1 MNKRIP
7 LDETTECKWNILE
20 EEELSEKGKIV
31 KPMRIAGIASR
42 GNVVNENGRHYKT
55 ALFERESKRLQD
67 SVERGSFVGELD
79 HPKDGKSRLEKN
91 AIRYTSLFM
100 DGDYMKFEGDVLDT
114 FAGKDLKANIRGGV
128 AVDIS
133 TRGFGSSK
141 KTKINGSMV
150 DDIQDDY
157 ELTGIDAVSGHS
169 NLEAEINYFKEKK
182 EGGSD
187 MKLDELKKEYPE
199 LVTEIEKAVESRV
212 KKEVTDD
219 LTAKFEDKILDE
231 ISKTRTE
238 MTEEITASVKE
249 ELMPEHEENQTKL
262 AEIADILGD
271 LVESSDKKDP
281 DKKDEELQ
289 TLKDRLTE
297 SNTKMDKLGTDL
309 KEAQG
314 KIDQSEVKDYL
325 DETLR
330 NEPFKVV
337 LKERLGVC
345 LTKEEVDKQLP
356 IEKEYVQK
364 IVQENKNPAGSGKVI
379 DEDKSDEDTKAQLDE
394 TLKRQ
399 RRLAGLPE
407 TPAEKKE

>member
-1 MNKRIP
+1 
-7 LDETTECKWNILE
+7 
-20 EEELSEKGKIV
+20 
-31 KPMRIAGIASR
+31 
-42 GNVVNENGRHYKT
+42 
-55 ALFERESKRLQD
+55 
-67 SVERGSFVGELD
+67 
-79 HPKDGKSRLEKN
+79 
-91 AIRYTSLFM
+91 
-100 DGDYMKFEGDVLDT
+100 
-114 FAGKDLKANIRGGV
+114 
-128 AVDIS
+128 
-133 TRGFGSSK
+133 
-141 KTKINGSMV
+141 
-150 DDIQDDY
+150 
-157 ELTGIDAVSGHS
+157 
-169 NLEAEINYFKEKK
+169 
-182 EGGSD
+182 

-212 KKEVTDD
+212 RKEVTDD
-219 LTAKFEDKILDE
+219 LTAKFEDKVLDE
-231 ISKTRTE
+231 ISKTRDE
-238 MTEEITASVKE
+238 MTKEITASVKE

-297 SNTKMDKLGTDL
+297 SNTKMDKLGTEL
-309 KEAQG
+309 KEARN

-364 IVQENKNPAGSGKVI
+364 IVQENKNPAGFGKVL

>member
-1 MNKRIP
+1 MSKRIP

-31 KPMRIAGIASR
+31 KPMKIAGVASR

-55 ALFERESKRLQD
+55 SLFEREVSRLQG
-67 SVERGSFVGELD
+67 SVSNGGFTGLMD
-79 HPKDGKSRLEKN
+79 HPDGGN
-91 AIRYTSLFM
+91 AKLKETAIKYTKLFM
-100 DGDYMKFEGDVLDT
+100 KDDYMMFEAEVLDT
-114 FAGKDLKANIRGGV
+114 NAGKDLKALLRGNV
-128 AVDIS
+128 SVNIS
-133 TRGFGSSK
+133 TRGYGSSK
-141 KTKINGSMV
+141 KEKINGQIV
-150 DDIQDDY
+150 DVISEDY
-157 ELTGIDAVSGHS
+157 ELTGIDAVSDHS
-169 NLEAEINYFKEKK
+169 NKEAEINYFKEKK

-199 LVTEIEKAVESRV
+199 LVTEIEKAVESRIR
-212 KKEVTDD
+212 KEVTDD
-219 LTAKFEDKILDE
+219 LTAKFEDKVLDE
-231 ISKTRTE
+231 ISKTRDE
-238 MTEEITASVKE
+238 MTKEITASVKE

-271 LVESSDKKDP
+271 FVESSDKKDP
-281 DKKDEELQ
+281 NKKDEELQ

-314 KIDQSEVKDYL
+314 KIDKSEVKDYL
-325 DETLR
+325 DETLK

-364 IVQENKNPAGSGKVI
+364 IVQENKNPAGSGKVL

>member
-1 MNKRIP
+1 MKRTP
-7 LDETTECKWNILE
+7 LNEIAECEWKILE
-20 EEELSEKGKIV
+20 EEELSEKGKIL

-67 SVERGSFVGELD
+67 SVGRGSFVGELD
-79 HPKDGKSRLEKN
+79 HPEDGKSRLEKN
-91 AIRYTSLFM
+91 AIKYTSLFM
-100 DGDYMKFEGDVLDT
+100 DGDYLKFEGEVLDT
-114 FAGKDLKANIRGGV
+114 FAGKDLKANIRGKV
-128 AVDIS
+128 AVDVS

-141 KTKINGSMV
+141 KTKINGVIV
-150 DDIQDDY
+150 DDVSDDFV
-157 ELTGIDAVSGHS
+157 LTGIDAVSGHS

-187 MKLDELKKEYPE
+187 MKLDELKEKYPE
-199 LVTEIEKAVESRV
+199 LVAEIEKAVESSVR
-212 KKEVTDD
+212 KEVTDD

-238 MTEEITASVKE
+238 MTEEIMASVKE

-325 DETLR
+325 DETLK

-356 IEKEYVQK
+356 KEKEYVQK
-364 IVQENKNPAGSGKVI
+364 IVQENKNPAGKGKVL
-379 DEDKSDEDTKAQLDE
+379 DEDENDENAKAQLDE

-407 TPAEKKE
+407 IPAKKKE

>member
-1 MNKRIP
+1 MKDCLI
-7 LDETTECKWNILE
+7 EISECKWDILE
-20 EEELSEKGKIV
+20 EEELTEKGKIA

-42 GNVVNENGRHYKT
+42 GNMVNENGRHYKT
-55 ALFERESKRLQD
+55 SLFEGEVVRLQD
-67 SVERGSFVGELD
+67 SLSKGGFTGLMN
-79 HPKDGKSRLEKN
+79 HPKRGDSPDLRDT
-91 AIRYTSLFM
+91 AIKYTDLFM
-100 DGDYMKFEGDVLDT
+100 EGDFLKFKAEVLDT
-114 FAGKDLKANIRGGV
+114 GAGKDLKALLRGKTQIQ
-128 AVDIS
+128 IS
-133 TRGFGSSK
+133 TRGYGSSK
-141 KTKINGSMV
+141 KVKINGVMV

-169 NLEAEINYFKEKK
+169 NKNAEITHFKEKK

-212 KKEVTDD
+212 RKEVTDD
-219 LTAKFEDKILDE
+219 LTAKFEDKVLDE
-231 ISKTRTE
+231 ISKTRDE
-238 MTEEITASVKE
+238 MTKEITASVKE

-271 LVESSDKKDP
+271 FAESSDKKDP

-289 TLKDRLTE
+289 ALKDRLTE

-364 IVQENKNPAGSGKVI
+364 IVQENKNPAGFGKVL